1 MQASSSSRGALERR
15 HSRCRPGQVV
25 AQERG
30 IITVSAKFRP
40 IQGSAGK
47 TSRRRSPRHSSSGST
62 GSSSSRRQLL
72 AVGGALL
79 ASQSIAQA
87 QAVTTDPTLSGPL
100 SSRDIFPPPV
110 FGDSLPREVVPTRV
124 TAKGRIVA
132 IGDLH
137 GDWRKAIESLS
148 AANVI
153 RVREEDEEIVWSGGD
168 TVVVQLGDVMDRGD
182 HEIAIVMLLRDLHK
196 QALEQGGAVYM
207 LNGNHESLN
216 ICGDFRYVTPGAFV
230 ESAMYAGLAEEDLKE
245 WDLLARIRYSVY
257 RPGGPMA
264 MELAKNPVVLIV
276 NNTAF
281 AHGGLL
287 PAHVNYGIEKLNQET
302 AQWIRGEHKA
312 DGGKAPPPFLAM
324 GNADSVMWTRA
335 QSKEKW
341 PSPNERYGACRA
353 LSQALESVGASRLVV
368 GHTPQMNGAN
378 CACEGQVW
386 RMDVGMSYGVLNHP
400 VQVLEIVRDPLT
412 SLDTLRILDD
422 HSFPE
427 VDEGGSV
434 AAAAVVA

>member
-1 MQASSSSRGALERR
+1 M
-15 HSRCRPGQVV
+15 V
-25 AQERG
+25 
-30 IITVSAKFRP
+30 VSAKFRMP
-40 IQGSAGK
+40 
-47 TSRRRSPRHSSSGST
+47 SRRRVNPPSEEGSSSPTSSG
-62 GSSSSRRQLL
+62 SSSRRQLL

-79 ASQSIAQA
+79 ASQSITSA
-87 QAVTTDPTLSGPL
+87 QAVTMTMTPLGTETLSLSGPAL
-100 SSRDIFPPPV
+100 SSSRDIFPPALA
-110 FGDSLPREVVPTRV
+110 DSPPKELVPTRV

-137 GDWRKAIESLS
+137 GDWRKAVESLT
-148 AANVI
+148 AAGVI
-153 RVREEDEEIVWSGGD
+153 RVREEDQEILWTGGD
-168 TVVVQLGDVMDRGD
+168 AVVVQLGDVLDRGD

-230 ESAMYAGLAEEDLKE
+230 ESAMYAGLAEQDLKE
-245 WDLLARIRYSVY
+245 WDMLARIRYSVY

-276 NNTAF
+276 NDTAF

-302 AQWIRGEHKA
+302 SQWIRGEHKA

-324 GNADSVMWTRA
+324 GNSDSVMWTRA

-353 LSQALESVGASRLVV
+353 LNQALSKVGAARLVV
-368 GHTPQMNGAN
+368 GHTPQLGGAN

-386 RMDVGMSYGVLNHP
+386 RMDVGMSYGVLNRP
-400 VQVLEIVRDPLT
+400 VQVLEIVRDPRT
-412 SLDTLRILDD
+412 KSDTVRVLDD
-422 HSFPE
+422 HTLPAIASME
-427 VDEGGSV
+427 DLI
-434 AAAAVVA
+434 